1 MPQLYVDSVVLQQ
14 QQNKIKTQT
23 KPVNPLLGR
32 TKIKTKQKY
41 DKIEERKCRQLETE
55 CFYPRSFKNP
65 DTITCWFTQWIFAA
79 PNKHRVEV
87 KTHCLAFTK
96 MGKTGLCDL
105 FVLCRL
111 RSCLCPETLVA
122 LDCHS
127 LDVLLWVQVMF
138 DKECVCITLAE
149 SLL

>member
-41 DKIEERKCRQLETE
+41 DKIEERNCRQLETE

-65 DTITCWFTQWIFAA
+65 DTITCWVYPMDICGS
-79 PNKHRVEV
+79 K
-87 KTHCLAFTK
+87 
-96 MGKTGLCDL
+96 
-105 FVLCRL
+105 
-111 RSCLCPETLVA
+111 
-122 LDCHS
+122 
-127 LDVLLWVQVMF
+127 
-138 DKECVCITLAE
+138 
-149 SLL
+149 